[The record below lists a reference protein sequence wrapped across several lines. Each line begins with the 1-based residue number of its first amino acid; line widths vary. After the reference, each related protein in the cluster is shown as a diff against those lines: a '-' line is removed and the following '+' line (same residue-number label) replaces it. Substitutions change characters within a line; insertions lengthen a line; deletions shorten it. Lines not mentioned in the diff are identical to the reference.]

1 MEKNDHV
8 ASNKRKQNKQNKPGE
23 MGKQQPRS
31 TGGKSGAPLTT
42 FLERVFAI
50 YDTDGEGHIS
60 RDELKDWYVAV
71 EKWWLTQQRVEQEK
85 QRGEQSGE
93 QSGEQ
98 RGEQSTSSKQYTTA
112 FSTPLL
118 FGHDDTEHSMVFQE
132 GSIGLMLVSPA
143 KDDDGY

>member
-8 ASNKRKQNKQNKPGE
+8 ASNKRKQNKQNKPG
-23 MGKQQPRS
+23 GKQQA
-31 TGGKSGAPLTT
+31 TGGKSGKSGAPLTT

-85 QRGEQSGE
+85 QRGEQRGE
-93 QSGEQ
+93 QSSL
-98 RGEQSTSSKQYTTA
+98 STSSKQYTTA

-132 GSIGLMLVSPA
+132 GSIGLMLVSPKMMMGITGA
-143 KDDDGY
+143 SQ